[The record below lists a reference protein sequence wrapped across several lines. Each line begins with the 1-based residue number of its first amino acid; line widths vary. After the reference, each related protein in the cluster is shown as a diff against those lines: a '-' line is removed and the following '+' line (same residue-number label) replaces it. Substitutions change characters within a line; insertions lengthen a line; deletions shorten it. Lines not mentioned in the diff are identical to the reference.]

1 MLIFPRQK
9 VHICHFFP
17 LFACLPRSRWWW
29 PWGRDVRTELSRY
42 EALGRAEGRAQVD
55 LGSLDGDGVGSCTHL
70 SSGAI
75 VPWGFL
81 LRWCRS
87 AKFWD
92 ALWMLKCWTC
102 FRIWFDT
109 GCTLTVGYTLTVGC
123 ALTVNRKTYL
133 DSWGTCHVPEG
144 YPPTCIYLYNK
155 KCVGKAVEQLDQ
167 GSLLH
172 RFTKV
177 LLITITMS
185 MTTLTMM
192 TMVMTT
198 TSFMAYYFSNLVE
211 KFCV

>member
-1 MLIFPRQK
+1 MSAEIQVVMTLGPRCAHRVVKIWGTRKGGGARASRPRLPWWRWSGLVHSSLIRR
-9 VHICHFFP
+9 HRP
-17 LFACLPRSRWWW
+17 LGLLAAM
-29 PWGRDVRTELSRY
+29 E
-42 EALGRAEGRAQVD
+42 
-55 LGSLDGDGVGSCTHL
+55 SLC
-70 SSGAI
+70 
-75 VPWGFL
+75 
-81 LRWCRS
+81 
-87 AKFWD
+87 KFWS

-109 GCTLTVGYTLTVGC
+109 GCSLTVGCTLAVGC

-172 RFTKV
+172 RFIKV

-192 TMVMTT
+192 TMMM
-198 TSFMAYYFSNLVE
+198 TSFMAY
-211 KFCV
+211 